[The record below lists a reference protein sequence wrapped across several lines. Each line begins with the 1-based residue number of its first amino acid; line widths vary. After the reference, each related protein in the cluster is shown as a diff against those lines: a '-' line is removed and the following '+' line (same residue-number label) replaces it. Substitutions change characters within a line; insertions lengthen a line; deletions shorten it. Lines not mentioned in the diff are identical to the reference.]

1 MTLNTQTT
9 MPDIPEQSKSF
20 KKRKGTMTKRKLFF
34 VCNVY
39 RLTCKMVYTHMTVLD
54 IPEGSKRFKK
64 RRKKTVIKLFL
75 LSKAG

>member
-1 MTLNTQTT
+1 
-9 MPDIPEQSKSF
+9 
-20 KKRKGTMTKRKLFF
+20 MTKRKLFF